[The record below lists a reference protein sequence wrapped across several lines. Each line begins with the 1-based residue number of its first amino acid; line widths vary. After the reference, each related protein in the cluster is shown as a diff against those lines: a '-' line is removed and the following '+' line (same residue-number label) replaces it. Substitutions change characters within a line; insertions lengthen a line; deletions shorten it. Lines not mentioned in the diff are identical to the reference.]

1 MILIFTFIHVCAFIE
16 RVFSINSDIIS
27 ENITVGRLSP
37 SEKNCGLLHWK
48 PFKSDEKC
56 ILFHLKSCFRSQYI
70 WFYIIIFWSC
80 RKNCFDQKDKNN
92 FKNHDVT
99 ARLTNNCIQILS
111 NISESKSKQTMKLSQ
126 KTLTREIFFFENY
139 AENQAG
145 RLLPDFFC
153 CFLNMLNM
161 RLKQVVCN
169 IVLIYFDSHQLR
181 IQ

>member
-1 MILIFTFIHVCAFIE
+1 
-16 RVFSINSDIIS
+16 
-27 ENITVGRLSP
+27 
-37 SEKNCGLLHWK
+37 
-48 PFKSDEKC
+48 
-56 ILFHLKSCFRSQYI
+56 
-70 WFYIIIFWSC
+70 
-80 RKNCFDQKDKNN
+80 
-92 FKNHDVT
+92 
-99 ARLTNNCIQILS
+99 
-111 NISESKSKQTMKLSQ
+111 MKLSQ